1 MVDTQTPPPASR
13 GGGTYVLDFFRTRP
27 WAKRAVSVLSVLL
40 LIAGVAMLAYPFATN
55 LYQNRL
61 QDKLSRQ
68 FASQSL
74 KQKYR
79 NRAVGVG
86 DSLTRIKMPAIHV
99 DVVVVEGITPT
110 ALRAGAGHYPSTP
123 LPCEKGNVAIA
134 GHRTTYG
141 KPFAAIA
148 LSTAPFLTAPARAA
162 GLTVTTSNFA
172 LSPAPD
178 AGHNVATNALFVD
191 GHFHVD
197 GGVQPT
203 FDWITAN
210 LSWLGKGPAPQST
223 GPYTI

>member
-1 MVDTQTPPPASR
+1 MVDTQTPPPSS
-13 GGGTYVLDFFRTRP
+13 GGGGAFILDFFRTRP
-27 WAKRAVSVLSVLL
+27 WAKRAVSILSAIL
-40 LIAGVAMLAYPFATN
+40 LIGGVALLAYPFATN

-61 QDKLSRQ
+61 QDKLSKQ

-141 KPFAAIA
+141 KPFADIDQLRVGDQIELDTPVGGCIYQLKRPPFVVDKAD
-148 LSTAPFLTAPARAA
+148 LSVLNPTNDKTLTLTSCHPKGSAA
-162 GLTVTTSNFA
+162 KRIIVKADWVKDLQ
-172 LSPAPD
+172 
-178 AGHNVATNALFVD
+178 
-191 GHFHVD
+191 
-197 GGVQPT
+197 GV
-203 FDWITAN
+203 
-210 LSWLGKGPAPQST
+210 
-223 GPYTI
+223 

>member
-61 QDKLSRQ
+61 QDKLSKQ
-68 FASQSL
+68 LASPSL

-79 NRAVGVG
+79 NRAIGVG
-86 DSLTRIKMPAIHV
+86 DSLTRIKVPAIGV
-99 DVVVVEGITPT
+99 NVVVVEGTTPT
-110 ALRAGAGHYPSTP
+110 ALRAGAGHYSQTP

-141 KPFAAIA
+141 KPFADLDQMRTGDQIELDTPVGGCIYELKRGPFVVDKAD
-148 LSTAPFLTAPARAA
+148 LSVLTQTPNQTLTLTSCHPKGSAA
-162 GLTVTTSNFA
+162 KRIV
-172 LSPAPD
+172 
-178 AGHNVATNALFVD
+178 
-191 GHFHVD
+191 
-197 GGVQPT
+197 VQAVWVKDLQRT
-203 FDWITAN
+203 
-210 LSWLGKGPAPQST
+210 
-223 GPYTI
+223 

>member
-1 MVDTQTPPPASR
+1 MATAEGPGKGNWADFL
-13 GGGTYVLDFFRTRP
+13 LDFFRTRR
-27 WAKRAVSVLSVLL
+27 WAKRAVSVLSALL
-40 LIAGVAMLAYPFATN
+40 LIGGVALLAYPFATN

-61 QDKLSRQ
+61 QDKLSKQ

-110 ALRAGAGHYPSTP
+110 ALRAGAGHYPQTP

-141 KPFAAIA
+141 KPFADIDQ
-148 LSTAPFLTAPARAA
+148 LRVGDQIELDTPVGGCVYQLKRAPFVVDKSDLSVLNQTNDKTLTLTSCHPKGSAA
-162 GLTVTTSNFA
+162 KRIIVKADWVKDLQ
-172 LSPAPD
+172 
-178 AGHNVATNALFVD
+178 
-191 GHFHVD
+191 
-197 GGVQPT
+197 GV
-203 FDWITAN
+203 
-210 LSWLGKGPAPQST
+210 
-223 GPYTI
+223 